1 MANALIHEKSPYL
14 LQHAHNPVDWMPWGE
29 AAFEKAKREDRPI
42 FLSIGYSTC
51 HWCHVMERESF
62 ENEEVAA
69 LMNREFVSVKVD
81 REERPDVD
89 RIYMLYV
96 QASSGSG
103 GWPMSVWLTP
113 DLKPFFG
120 GTYFPPDSRYGR
132 PGFSEILQHI
142 ARTWRESREKVVAS
156 SENIAEQ
163 LRHYASGP
171 AKAGTPDAAL
181 FESGYSPFRRT
192 FDSQYGGFGSAPK
205 FPRPSIF
212 NYLLRF
218 YAKTKNEEALEMT
231 AQTLRAMAAGGMHDQ
246 LGGGFH
252 RYSVDRH
259 WFVPHFEKMLYD
271 QAQLAISY
279 LEAFQITRNAVF
291 ERIARDIFAY
301 VLRDMRHP
309 DGGFFSAEDAD
320 SPDPENPSHKAEGA
334 FYVWRQSEIEK
345 LLDRKTAAWFCHRYG
360 VHPEGNV
367 QEDPQ
372 SEFTG
377 KNILYEAFTEE
388 ETARE
393 YQTSAAEMQEAL
405 TRAKEILFEARAR
418 RPRPHLDDKIL
429 TAWNGLMISAFAKGA
444 QILGDSAYLDAAQR
458 AVDFIRDALYSP
470 ETGEV
475 LRRFRDGQAAVGGFL
490 DDYAFFAQALLD
502 LYETTFN
509 PDLLALAAR
518 FAREAFSRFE
528 DTENGGF
535 YSTLSGEADLL
546 LRMKEDYDGAEPSGN
561 SVATSVLLRLAHLT
575 GDETFAA
582 RAERSL
588 RAFAPKL
595 DEQPSQAPQM
605 MVALGDWLSEPAQV
619 VIRCSSIDDRVR
631 AFLLERRRRFEPYS
645 VTAVVSDDAVEALR
659 RVAPF
664 LASLDRTNDAIVY
677 ECANFVCQLP
687 RALGDP
693 SRQFGTPA

>member
-14 LQHAHNPVDWMPWGE
+14 LQHAHNPVDWMPWGD
-29 AAFEKAKREDRPI
+29 AAFEKAKREDKPI

-62 ENEEVAA
+62 ENEDVAV
-69 LMNREFVSVKVD
+69 LINREFVPIKVD

-96 QASSGSG
+96 QASSGGG

-132 PGFSEILQHI
+132 PGFSEVLQHI
-142 ARTWRESREKVVAS
+142 ARTWHENREKVVAS

-163 LRHYASGP
+163 LRNYASGP
-171 AKAGTPDAAL
+171 GKAGTPNAAL

-192 FDSQYGGFGSAPK
+192 FDSRHGGFGTAPK

-218 YAKTKNEEALEMT
+218 YAKTKNKEALEMAT
-231 AQTLRAMAAGGMHDQ
+231 QTLRAMAAGGMHDQ

-252 RYSVDRH
+252 RYSVDTH

-279 LEAFQITRNAVF
+279 LEAFQITRDPFF
-291 ERIARDIFAY
+291 EQIARDIFAY

-309 DGGFFSAEDAD
+309 EGGFYSAEDAD

-334 FYVWRQSEIEK
+334 FYVWRQSEIEE

-360 VHPEGNV
+360 VRPEGNV

-372 SEFTG
+372 GEFTG
-377 KNILYEAFTEE
+377 KNILYEAFTDE
-388 ETARE
+388 ETGRE
-393 YQTSAAEMQEAL
+393 YQTSAAELRGAL
-405 TRAKEILFEARAR
+405 NRAKSVLFEARAK
-418 RPRPHLDDKIL
+418 RPRPHLDDKVL
-429 TAWNGLMISAFAKGA
+429 TAWNGLMVSAFAKGA
-444 QILGDSAYLDAAQR
+444 QILGDAAYLDAAQR
-458 AVDFIRDALYSP
+458 ATNFIVGALYSP
-470 ETGEV
+470 ETGEL

-502 LYETTFN
+502 LYETTFA
-509 PDLLALAAR
+509 PDLLALAVR
-518 FAREAFSRFE
+518 FGREAFARFE
-528 DTENGGF
+528 DAENGGF
-535 YSTLSGEADLL
+535 FSTLPGAADLM
-546 LRMKEDYDGAEPSGN
+546 LRMKDDYDGAEPSGN
-561 SVATSVLLRLAHLT
+561 SVATCVLLRLAHLT
-575 GDETFAA
+575 GDDMFRV

-588 RAFAPKL
+588 RAAAPKL

-605 MVALGDWLSEPAQV
+605 MVALGASLSEPEQV
-619 VIRCSSIDDRVR
+619 VVRCSSVDDRVR
-631 AFLLERRRRFEPYS
+631 AFLLERRRRFEPYT
-645 VTAVVSDDAVEALR
+645 VIAVVPDEAVKTLR
-659 RVAPF
+659 TVAPF
-664 LASLDRTNDAIVY
+664 LASLSRTGDATLY
-677 ECANFVCQLP
+677 ECANFACQLP
-687 RALGDP
+687 RPLSDAGQR
-693 SRQFGTPA
+693 SVAPA

>member
-14 LQHAHNPVDWMPWGE
+14 LQHAHNPVDWMPWGD
-29 AAFEKAKREDRPI
+29 AAFEKARREDKPI

-69 LMNREFVSVKVD
+69 LMNREFVSIKVD

-142 ARTWRESREKVVAS
+142 ARTWHENREKVVAS
-156 SENIAEQ
+156 SENITEQ
-163 LRHYASGP
+163 LRRYASELE
-171 AKAGTPDAAL
+171 KAGTPDAAL

-192 FDSQYGGFGSAPK
+192 FDSEYGGFGSAPK

-279 LEAFQITRNAVF
+279 LEAFQITRDPAL
-291 ERIARDIFAY
+291 ERIARDIFTY

-309 DGGFFSAEDAD
+309 DGGFYSAEDAD

-334 FYVWRQSEIEK
+334 FYVWQQSEIEK
-345 LLDRKTAAWFCHRYG
+345 LLDRKTGAWLCHRYG
-360 VHPEGNV
+360 VRPEGNV
-367 QEDPQ
+367 QEDPHG
-372 SEFTG
+372 EFTG
-377 KNILYEAFTEE
+377 KNILYEAYTEE
-388 ETARE
+388 DTARE
-393 YQTSAAEMQEAL
+393 FQTPVVEMREAL
-405 TRAKEILFEARAR
+405 HRAKEILFEARAK
-418 RPRPHLDDKIL
+418 RPRPHLDDKVL
-429 TAWNGLMISAFAKGA
+429 TGWNGLMISAFAKGA
-444 QILGDSAYLDAAQR
+444 QILGDSAYLDAARR
-458 AVDFIRDALYSP
+458 ATDFTLDALYSP
-470 ETGEV
+470 ETGEL

-502 LYETTFN
+502 LYETSFN

-518 FAREAFSRFE
+518 LAREGFTRFE
-528 DTENGGF
+528 DTETGGF
-535 YSTLSGEADLL
+535 YSTLSGDADLL

-561 SVATSVLLRLAHLT
+561 SVATCVLLRLAHLT
-575 GDETFAA
+575 GDEAFAA

-588 RAFAPKL
+588 RASAPKL
-595 DEQPSQAPQM
+595 NEQPSQAPQM

-619 VIRCSSIDDRVR
+619 VIRCSSIDDRIR
-631 AFLLERRRRFEPYS
+631 AFLLERRRRFAPYS
-645 VTAVVSDDAVEALR
+645 VTAVVSDDAVDSLR
-659 RVAPF
+659 PVAPF
-664 LASLDRTNDAIVY
+664 LASLDRTNDATVY

-687 RALGDP
+687 RALGDAT
-693 SRQFGTPA
+693 RQSGAPA